1 MNIRVTLR
9 SILLSFQVDCVM
21 QVVAQVVATKNKRT
35 AAVILDLSAGALEQD
50 GSADS
55 ACVAKFK
62 APQVK
67 NLCSI
72 VYQCVLV
79 YLHGT
84 EEKQRLSDADEDR
97 D

>member
-1 MNIRVTLR
+1 
-9 SILLSFQVDCVM
+9 M

-35 AAVILDLSAGALEQD
+35 AAVVLDLSARALEQD

-55 ACVAKFK
+55 ACVAKFE

-67 NLCSI
+67 NLCSM
-72 VYQCVLV
+72 VCQCVLV
-79 YLHGT
+79 YLHGNR
-84 EEKQRLSDADEDR
+84 EEQRLSDADEDR